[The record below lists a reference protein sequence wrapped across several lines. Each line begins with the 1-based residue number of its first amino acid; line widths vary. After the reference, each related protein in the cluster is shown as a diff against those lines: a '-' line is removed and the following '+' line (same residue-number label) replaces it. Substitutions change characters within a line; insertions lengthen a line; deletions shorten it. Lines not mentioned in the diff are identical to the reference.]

1 MTALET
7 IKQHLHPGSVYRR
20 ADLEKWSNSVDR
32 HLQQLQNE
40 GLLIKL
46 SRGLYYCPKTT
57 VFGVVPADD
66 VVLVRAFLKNDSF
79 LLTSPNFYN
88 VLNLGTTQLYNKTIV
103 YNHKRHGRIKLGKR
117 EFQFAKKT
125 DFPTHLTPEFLLVDI
140 VNDIDQLA
148 EDKEQVLTQV
158 KVKARSMD
166 RQMLT
171 KAVRDYGGVKAK
183 KFFARTLADNSVGY
197 FH

>member
-1 MTALET
+1 
-7 IKQHLHPGSVYRR
+7 
-20 ADLEKWSNSVDR
+20 
-32 HLQQLQNE
+32 
-40 GLLIKL
+40 
-46 SRGLYYCPKTT
+46 
-57 VFGVVPADD
+57 
-66 VVLVRAFLKNDSF
+66 
-79 LLTSPNFYN
+79 
-88 VLNLGTTQLYNKTIV
+88 
-103 YNHKRHGRIKLGKR
+103 
-117 EFQFAKKT
+117 
-125 DFPTHLTPEFLLVDI
+125 LLVDI